1 MKELGV
7 GIRNRKK
14 YAANTENL
22 LTERNGHS
30 IIAKVVRN
38 NIRKAGIRLTLAHTV
53 TSGSYKVENDPEMEF
68 PIVYERVV

>member
-1 MKELGV
+1 MN
-7 GIRNRKK
+7 ICKK
-14 YAANTENL
+14 S
-22 LTERNGHS
+22 LTKRGAYS
-30 IIAKVVRN
+30 IILKVVRN

>member
-1 MKELGV
+1 MSAKYLPKCLQN
-7 GIRNRKK
+7 ICKK
-14 YAANTENL
+14 S
-22 LTERNGHS
+22 LTKQEAYS
-30 IIAKVVRN
+30 IILKVVRN